1 MSIVPPAGDAPPQ
14 PLQKRTT
21 MTKATSSAPSQ
32 RMLRV
37 GEQVRAAI
45 TQVLQRGEVRDD
57 LLEKT
62 VVSVSEVRMSPDL
75 KIATAYVTPLGV
87 QDHKV
92 VIDALNRN
100 AKFIRGRIG
109 GQLRQ
114 MKYMPEVRF
123 RDDTSFDNYQKIDQL
138 LRSPEVSRDLDT
150 PASEDE
156 E

>member
-1 MSIVPPAGDAPPQ
+1 
-14 PLQKRTT
+14 

-57 LLEKT
+57 VIEKT
-62 VVSVSEVRMSPDL
+62 VISISEVRMSPDL

-87 QDHKV
+87 KDHDS
-92 VIDALNRN
+92 VIAALNKN
-100 AKFIRGRIG
+100 AKFIRGRLG
-109 GQLRQ
+109 NQLRQ

-123 RDDTSFDNYQKIDQL
+123 RDDTSFDNYQKIDAL
-138 LRSPEVSRDLDT
+138 LRSPEVQRDLGT
-150 PASEDE
+150 DE
-156 E
+156 EQD

>member
-1 MSIVPPAGDAPPQ
+1 
-14 PLQKRTT
+14 
-21 MTKATSSAPSQ
+21 MTKPTSSAPSQ

-62 VVSVSEVRMSPDL
+62 VISVSEVRMSTDL
-75 KIATAYVTPLGV
+75 KVATAYVTPLGV
-87 QDHKV
+87 ADHDI
-92 VIDALNRN
+92 VIAALNRH
-100 AKFIRGRIG
+100 AKYIRGRIA

-123 RDDTSFDNYQKIDQL
+123 RDDTSFDNYKKIDEL
-138 LRSPEVSRDLDT
+138 LRSPEVQRDLN
-150 PASEDE
+150 SDE
-156 E
+156 TKDQK

>member
-1 MSIVPPAGDAPPQ
+1 
-14 PLQKRTT
+14 
-21 MTKATSSAPSQ
+21 MTKPTSSAPSQ

-62 VVSVSEVRMSPDL
+62 VISVSEVRMSTDL
-75 KIATAYVTPLGV
+75 KVATAYVTPLGV
-87 QDHKV
+87 ADHNI
-92 VIDALNRN
+92 VIAALNRH
-100 AKFIRGRIG
+100 AKYIRGRIA

-123 RDDTSFDNYQKIDQL
+123 RDDTSFDNYKKIDEL
-138 LRSPEVSRDLDT
+138 LRSPEVQRDLN
-150 PASEDE
+150 SDE
-156 E
+156 TKDQK

>member
-1 MSIVPPAGDAPPQ
+1 
-14 PLQKRTT
+14 

-57 LLEKT
+57 LIEKT
-62 VVSVSEVRMSPDL
+62 VISVSEVRMSPDL
-75 KIATAYVTPLGV
+75 KVATAYVTPLGLA
-87 QDHKV
+87 DHKA
-92 VIDALNRN
+92 VIDALNRH
-100 AKFIRGRIG
+100 AKFIRGRLG

-123 RDDTSFDNYQKIDQL
+123 RDDTSFDNYKKIDDL
-138 LRSPEVSRDLDT
+138 LRSPEVQRDLDGDD
-150 PASEDE
+150 EDKK
-156 E
+156 

>member
-1 MSIVPPAGDAPPQ
+1 MATRP
-14 PLQKRTT
+14 TT
-21 MTKATSSAPSQ
+21 SAPSQ

-57 LLEKT
+57 VIEAT
-62 VVSVSEVRMSPDL
+62 VISISEVRMSPDL

-87 QDHKV
+87 SDHSV

-100 AKFIRGRIG
+100 AKFIRGRLG
-109 GQLRQ
+109 PQLRQ

-123 RDDTSFDNYQKIDQL
+123 RDDTSFDNYKKIDDL
-138 LRSPEVSRDLDT
+138 LRSPEVSRDLDND
-150 PASEDE
+150 DE
-156 E
+156 

>member
-1 MSIVPPAGDAPPQ
+1 MS
-14 PLQKRTT
+14 
-21 MTKATSSAPSQ
+21 KATSSAPSQ

-57 LLEKT
+57 LIEKT
-62 VVSVSEVRMSPDL
+62 VISVSEVRMSPDL

-87 QDHKV
+87 PDHET
-92 VIDALNRN
+92 VIAALNRHS
-100 AKFIRGRIG
+100 KFIRGRLG

-123 RDDTSFDNYQKIDQL
+123 RDDTSFDNYRKIDDL
-138 LRSPEVSRDLDT
+138 LRSPEVQRDLGANKSDDD
-150 PASEDE
+150 ASGDA
-156 E
+156 